1 MRILFDLG
9 HPAHVH
15 FFKYIIRNLEADG
28 HSIMICIRERE
39 GIVGKL
45 LETYGFQYEELGKNT
60 PGLANKMFTMF
71 KNDRKLL
78 KISKQFNPDLFVSVS
93 SPYAAQVS
101 WLTGKPSIAFTDTD
115 TAKLI
120 LSLTVPFTDAII
132 TPDVFTRDLG
142 SKQIRIRSYKE
153 LAYLHPNW
161 FKPDIAALEWLNLS
175 KGDKYVLLRFSAFD
189 ASHDIATSG
198 LSIENKL
205 KLVDRLEKHAAVFV
219 SSEIPLPG
227 SLDKY
232 SIKIPPHLMHDV
244 LYHASLFIADSG
256 TMVTEAA
263 ILGTPAII
271 CHPRSQELGNFND
284 LERNYGLIYN
294 VHKPDNILLEAIEL
308 INQQYI
314 KDEWF
319 WKSRNLLRDK
329 IDLTAFMTWFI
340 ENYPESKEIMINNPK
355 LQERFR

>member
-1 MRILFDLG
+1 
-9 HPAHVH
+9 
-15 FFKYIIRNLEADG
+15 
-28 HSIMICIRERE
+28 
-39 GIVGKL
+39 
-45 LETYGFQYEELGKNT
+45 
-60 PGLANKMFTMF
+60 MFTMF

-132 TPDVFTRDLG
+132 TPDVFTKDLG
-142 SKQIRIRSYKE
+142 RKQIHIRSYKE

-161 FKPDIAALEWLNLS
+161 FKPDLTALKWLNLS
-175 KGDKYVLLRFSAFD
+175 RGDKYVLLRFSAFD
-189 ASHDIATSG
+189 ASHDMATSG

-205 KLVDRLEKHAAVFV
+205 KLVDKLEKHAAVFI

-227 SLDKY
+227 GLDKY
-232 SIKIPPHLMHDV
+232 SICIPPHLMHDV

-294 VHKPDNILLEAIEL
+294 VHNPDNVLLKAIEL
-308 INQQYI
+308 IDQQRI

-319 WKSRNLLRDK
+319 QKRENLIRNK
-329 IDLTAFMTWFI
+329 IDVTAFMTWFI
-340 ENYPESKEIMINNPK
+340 ENYPHSFDVIKKNPDF
-355 LQERFR
+355 QDRF